1 MIASTTLAVI
11 GGSGITSL
19 PGFSLVAEHRP
30 DTRYGRASAAIAEVR
45 QRGRTLLFL
54 PRHGEGRSI
63 APHDINYRA
72 NIAALKAVGAGRI
85 VAVSSVGG
93 IAPAMA
99 PGTLAVPDQIIDYT
113 WGRAHTFFESALAP
127 NDVEASSMHIDFTE
141 PFDVALRRR
150 LVAAAA
156 RAGVEIVPRGC
167 YGATQGP
174 RLETA
179 AEIRR
184 LERDGCDLVGMTG
197 MPEAALARE
206 AGLAYA
212 QIAVVANRAPGKDT
226 AELSADEII
235 ARGEAAVPQVADI
248 ISALIDDL

>member
-1 MIASTTLAVI
+1 MSASAPLAVI
-11 GGSGITSL
+11 GGSGITGL
-19 PGFSLVAEHRP
+19 PGFIPVAEHRP
-30 DTRYGRASAAIAEVR
+30 ETRWGRASAAIREVR
-45 QRGRTLLFL
+45 HGDRALMFL

-72 NIAALKAVGAGRI
+72 NIAALKAVGAECV

-93 IAPAMA
+93 ITPAMA
-99 PGTLAVPDQIIDYT
+99 AGTLAVPDQIIDYT
-113 WGRAHTFFESALAP
+113 WGRAHTFFESAQTP
-127 NDVEASSMHIDFTE
+127 HEVEASTMHIDFTE
-141 PFDVALRRR
+141 PFDAGLRSR

-156 RAGVEIVPRGC
+156 RAGVEVVPRGC

-184 LERDGCDLVGMTG
+184 LERDGCDVVGMTG

-235 ARGEAAVPQVADI
+235 ARGEAAVPRVAAI
-248 ISALIDDL
+248 ITALTDDL